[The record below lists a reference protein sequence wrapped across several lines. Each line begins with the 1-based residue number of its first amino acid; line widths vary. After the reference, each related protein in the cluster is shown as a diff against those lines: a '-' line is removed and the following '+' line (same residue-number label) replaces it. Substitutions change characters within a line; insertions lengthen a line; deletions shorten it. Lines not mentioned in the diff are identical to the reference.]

1 MVPIILCLLILPSNT
16 LKQPSSEGYLIMT
29 KQRTVYLAGS
39 MEMVSL
45 EEAQG
50 WRTIAE
56 RRLNFSGVETL
67 NPCRRLHNFEK
78 RYMKRIFELDLRDI
92 QESDIVLVNL
102 DNPTVAKHGT
112 AMEVFYASYVLR
124 KPVVAFKADASIIHP
139 FFESLVTEWRSDVD
153 KACDTI
159 LCEYL

>member
-1 MVPIILCLLILPSNT
+1 M
-16 LKQPSSEGYLIMT
+16 
-29 KQRTVYLAGS
+29 KQRTIYLAGP
-39 MEMVSL
+39 MEHVSK
-45 EEAQG
+45 EEAEG
-50 WRTIAE
+50 WRNKAWSHLEPSCTI
-56 RRLNFSGVETL
+56 LDPT
-67 NPCRRLHNFEK
+67 RRLHNFEK

-124 KPVVAFKADASIIHP
+124 KPVVAFKADASVIHP

-159 LCEYL
+159 ICEYL

>member
-1 MVPIILCLLILPSNT
+1 
-16 LKQPSSEGYLIMT
+16 
-29 KQRTVYLAGS
+29 
-39 MEMVSL
+39 MEHVSA

-50 WRTIAE
+50 WRSYAE
-56 RRLNFSGVETL
+56 KRLSFSEVLTL
-67 NPCRRLHNFEK
+67 NPCRRVHNFDK

-92 QESDIVLVNL
+92 QESDIILVNL

-124 KPVVAFKADASIIHP
+124 KPVIAFKEDASTIHP
-139 FFESLVTEWRSDVD
+139 FFESLVTEWRSDVY

-159 LCEYL
+159 LSEYL

>member
-1 MVPIILCLLILPSNT
+1 M
-16 LKQPSSEGYLIMT
+16 K
-29 KQRTVYLAGS
+29 KRTVYLAGP
-39 MEMVSL
+39 MEHVS
-45 EEAQG
+45 AADAKG
-50 WRTIAE
+50 WRDIAMWNLNQSDINVLDPT
-56 RRLNFSGVETL
+56 RRI
-67 NPCRRLHNFEK
+67 HNFEK

-92 QESDIVLVNL
+92 QECDIILANL

-139 FFESLVTEWRSDVD
+139 FFESLVTEWRSDVE

-159 LCEYL
+159 IAEYQ

>member
-1 MVPIILCLLILPSNT
+1 M
-16 LKQPSSEGYLIMT
+16 
-29 KQRTVYLAGS
+29 KQRTVYLAGP
-39 MEMVSL
+39 MEHVSK
-45 EEAQG
+45 EDAMG
-50 WRTIAE
+50 WRDKAE
-56 RRLNFSGVETL
+56 FILWHADVITL
-67 NPCRRLHNFEK
+67 NPCRRIHNFDK

-92 QESDIVLVNL
+92 QESDIILVNL

-139 FFESLVTEWRSDVD
+139 FFESLVTEWRSDVE

-159 LCEYL
+159 LSEYL